1 MAKKILLSDLESGMM
16 IVKPITMKNGMVIL
30 GSGVELTPA
39 WVERLRDMDIDGVY
53 IDAPEEQ
60 KITKEDAI
68 VHLDARFQPVAERP
82 YMMRLK
88 AILRE
93 HIEGLYEK

>member
-1 MAKKILLSDLESGMM
+1 MAKKIALSDLEPGMI

-30 GSGVELTPA
+30 GEGVELTQS
-39 WVERLRDMDIDGVY
+39 WVERVQGMDIDGVY

-60 KITKEDAI
+60 KVTKEEAI
-68 VHLDARFQPVAERP
+68 VQLDSRFQPVADRP
-82 YMMRLK
+82 YMIRLK

>member
-1 MAKKILLSDLESGMM
+1 MAKKIPLSDLEPGMI

-30 GSGVELTPA
+30 GEGVELTLA
-39 WVERLRDMDIDGVY
+39 WVERLQDMDIDGCY
-53 IDAPEEQ
+53 IDAPNEQ

-68 VHLDARFQPVAERP
+68 VQLDARFQPVADRP
-82 YMMRLK
+82 YMIRLK

>member
-1 MAKKILLSDLESGMM
+1 MAKKIPLSDLEPGMT

-30 GSGVELTPA
+30 GAGVELTPA
-39 WVERLRDMDIDGVY
+39 WVERLQDMDIDGCY
-53 IDAPEEQ
+53 IDAPKEQ
-60 KITKEDAI
+60 KITTEEAI
-68 VHLDARFQPVAERP
+68 LQLDERFQPVADRP
-82 YMMRLK
+82 YMIRLK

>member
-1 MAKKILLSDLESGMM
+1 MAKKIPLSDLEPGMI

-30 GSGVELTPA
+30 GEGVELTPA
-39 WVERLRDMDIDGVY
+39 WVERLQDMDIDGCY
-53 IDAPEEQ
+53 IDAPNEQ

-68 VHLDARFQPVAERP
+68 LQLDARFQPVVDRP
-82 YMMRLK
+82 YMIRLK
-88 AILRE
+88 NMLRE

>member
-1 MAKKILLSDLESGMM
+1 MAKKIPLSDLEPGMI

-30 GSGVELTPA
+30 GEGVELTKS
-39 WVERLRDMDIDGVY
+39 WVERVQEMDIDGVY
-53 IDAPEEQ
+53 IDAPEGQ

-68 VHLDARFQPVAERP
+68 AQLDARFQPVVDRP
-82 YMMRLK
+82 YMIRLK

>member
-1 MAKKILLSDLESGMM
+1 MAKKIPLSDLEPGMI
-16 IVKPITMKNGMVIL
+16 IVRPITMKNGMVML
-30 GSGVELTPA
+30 GEGVELTQY
-39 WVERLRDMDIDGVY
+39 WVERVQEMDIDGVY

-60 KITKEDAI
+60 KISKEDAI
-68 VHLDARFQPVAERP
+68 VQLDERFQPVADRP
-82 YMMRLK
+82 YMIRLK

>member
-1 MAKKILLSDLESGMM
+1 MAKKIPLGDLEPGMT

-30 GSGVELTPA
+30 GEGVKLTPS
-39 WVERLRDMDIDGVY
+39 WVERLQDMDIDGAY

-60 KITKEDAI
+60 KITKEDALAQ
-68 VHLDARFQPVAERP
+68 LDTRFQPVVHRP
-82 YMMRLK
+82 YMIRLK
-88 AILRE
+88 ALLRE